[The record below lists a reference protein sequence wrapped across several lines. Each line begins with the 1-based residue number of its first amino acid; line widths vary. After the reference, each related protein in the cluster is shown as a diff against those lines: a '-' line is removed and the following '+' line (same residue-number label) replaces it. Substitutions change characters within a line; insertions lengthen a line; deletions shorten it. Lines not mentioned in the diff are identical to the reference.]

1 MRRTLVE
8 QHRLTNKFNHIHSWV
23 GHGPM
28 RVTYPTVTL
37 AEYWWHTKVGDEAE
51 LFSHLLFTLTS
62 WTIPF
67 WAISLPIIHHHIFR
81 DSFFCTLA
89 EINQQKQKL
98 PTMEYCYKTFES
110 FSTVLWFVSSL
121 VLFFILH
128 RTLTRKISITYSANV
143 IKVGSI
149 SIMGSSMEADFINAF
164 NTMPI

>member
-1 MRRTLVE
+1 MSGPRPHAGNLPHCYFGRILMTYE
-8 QHRLTNKFNHIHSWV
+8 SWRWS
-23 GHGPM
+23 
-28 RVTYPTVTL
+28 RVIF
-37 AEYWWHTKVGDEAE
+37 A
-51 LFSHLLFTLTS
+51 FTIYLDVLDN
-62 WTIPF
+62 TI

-143 IKVGSI
+143 FKVGSI